1 MTLVAGVDSS
11 TQSCKIVV
19 RDAATGVLVR
29 EGATRLGG
37 AGGGKDDLAQ
47 GGGSDAARADEALQA
62 VEYAIGHVLLG

>member
-1 MTLVAGVDSS
+1 MLS
-11 TQSCKIVV
+11 
-19 RDAATGVLVR
+19 
-29 EGATRLGG
+29 G